1 MRASDSKL
9 ITLSLPAQLVA
20 DRPILYTL
28 MATVSCID
36 TALQEGTTPD
46 YY

>member
-1 MRASDSKL
+1 MRTSDSKL
-9 ITLSLPAQLVA
+9 IILSLPAQFVA
-20 DRPILYTL
+20 NCSRLYTL

-36 TALQEGTTPD
+36 TALREGTTAD